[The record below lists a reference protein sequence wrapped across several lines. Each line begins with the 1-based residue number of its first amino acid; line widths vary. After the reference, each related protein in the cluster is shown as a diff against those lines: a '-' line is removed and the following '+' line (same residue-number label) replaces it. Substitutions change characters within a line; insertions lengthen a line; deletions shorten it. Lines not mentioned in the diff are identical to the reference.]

1 MTDLKIKGLAHIE
14 YGVTKKIIEHE
25 NNWPH
30 IKYGVTKKIIEHEN
44 NWHDWGD
51 ELGVISGVLQ
61 NG

>member
-14 YGVTKKIIEHE
+14 YGVTKKLLK
-25 NNWPH
+25 N
-30 IKYGVTKKIIEHEN
+30 EN